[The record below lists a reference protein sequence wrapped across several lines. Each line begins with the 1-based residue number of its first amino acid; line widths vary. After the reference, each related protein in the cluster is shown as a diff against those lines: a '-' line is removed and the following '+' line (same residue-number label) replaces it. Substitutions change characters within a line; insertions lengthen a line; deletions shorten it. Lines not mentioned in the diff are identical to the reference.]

1 MAQYNISI
9 IYFSQILMKKKFAI
23 KRKMIEWMKKR
34 KNQNKERNKMRE
46 WFFFSSSSSSSFFYL
61 IEFNTIQFNSWL
73 HTLTEWKKSKNPRNQ
88 KKKKEFQLANT
99 HWFHMHT
106 SIVHKYFLCYEKFWS
121 LSWSRWCLFSFF
133 DDDDDE
139 KWPYKKGKKIG
150 HSSLMLRVSFKSSSL
165 SFFYPS
171 SLWNRCMNIKYLIHE
186 QTNESRRFVFGNGE
200 NCDSRNIRISIF
212 CTFFFC
218 WFHQTIHSKTLL
230 HINTNKRQFIIQKN
244 CHQAATSLFL
254 VMEFFTFFL
263 TFFHDDRE

>member
-1 MAQYNISI
+1 
-9 IYFSQILMKKKFAI
+9 
-23 KRKMIEWMKKR
+23 MKKR

-73 HTLTEWKKSKNPRNQ
+73 HTLTEWKKAKIQETKR
-88 KKKKEFQLANT
+88 KKKEFQLANT

-121 LSWSRWCLFSFF
+121 LSWSRWCLFAFF
-133 DDDDDE
+133 DDDDDDE
-139 KWPYKKGKKIG
+139 KWPYKKGKNIG

-212 CTFFFC
+212 CTFF
-218 WFHQTIHSKTLL
+218 LL
-230 HINTNKRQFIIQKN
+230 VSSNNTFKN
-244 CHQAATSLFL
+244 VAT
-254 VMEFFTFFL
+254 
-263 TFFHDDRE
+263 HKH